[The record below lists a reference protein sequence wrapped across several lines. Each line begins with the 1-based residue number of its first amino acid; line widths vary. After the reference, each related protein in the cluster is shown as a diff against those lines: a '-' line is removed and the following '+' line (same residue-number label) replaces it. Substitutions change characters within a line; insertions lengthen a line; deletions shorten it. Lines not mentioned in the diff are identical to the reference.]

1 MGTFTL
7 TKNEKQLVDNYIIKV
22 VDAGSANQF
31 SVALFNNA
39 LCNTLPTWRTETL
52 ISDNKRSL
60 AYIDYVKDLYRN
72 NNK

>member
-1 MGTFTL
+1 MGTYTL

-39 LCNTLPTWRTETL
+39 LCNTLPTWRTEML
-52 ISDNKRSL
+52 VSDNKRSL
-60 AYIDYVKDLYRN
+60 AYIDYVKDLYRI
-72 NNK
+72 NK

>member
-7 TKNEKQLVDNYIIKV
+7 TKYEKELVDNYILKV
-22 VDAGSANQF
+22 VDAGSANKF

-52 ISDNKRSL
+52 INNNSKRSL

-72 NNK
+72 NR